1 MKTTFTLG
9 DVSEALAC
17 DERTVREYL
26 REVGADL
33 DVRGEDPDQVVK
45 RGTVIELCAAHA
57 EEDIGRRLIRLL
69 GRTGNSGKA
78 NSAAE

>member
-1 MKTTFTLG
+1 MKGTFTIG

-17 DERTVREYL
+17 NERTARGYL

-33 DVRGEDPDQVVK
+33 DIQVENPDQVVK
-45 RGTVIELCAAHA
+45 RSTVIELCAAYA

-69 GRTGNSGKA
+69 GRTGFGR
-78 NSAAE
+78 